1 MNDILFGNNNQTIMK
16 KMAGKSFAANKKR
29 NMVTVIAIILTTVL
43 VTSIFG
49 IGISYMKSVSKQTM
63 MQRGTKAQLLLV
75 NPTEHHLSW
84 LNRDT
89 NVEKIGLERQIA
101 TAKNDQAH
109 KANGIFL
116 RWADEDQWKEMTMP
130 AMGDVH
136 GEYPQEKDEIFMPG
150 WLVADMGVEH
160 PEIGMEIGMTCRYG
174 GTTIDHPALSDFHE
188 QTFRLSGG
196 IRITAAITKWVMQSV
211 IFRKDTGKDLLL
223 QRITHAVRHR
233 CYFLMM
239 RLL

>member
-1 MNDILFGNNNQTIMK
+1 MNDILFGNNNQMIMK

-43 VTSIFG
+43 VTSVFG
-49 IGISYMKSVSKQTM
+49 IGISYMKSVSKQAM

-116 RWADEDQWKEMTMP
+116 DFTGICALFSPRHNISSAYD
-130 AMGDVH
+130 
-136 GEYPQEKDEIFMPG
+136 FMS
-150 WLVADMGVEH
+150 
-160 PEIGMEIGMTCRYG
+160 
-174 GTTIDHPALSDFHE
+174 TTS
-188 QTFRLSGG
+188 
-196 IRITAAITKWVMQSV
+196 
-211 IFRKDTGKDLLL
+211 
-223 QRITHAVRHR
+223 
-233 CYFLMM
+233 
-239 RLL
+239 